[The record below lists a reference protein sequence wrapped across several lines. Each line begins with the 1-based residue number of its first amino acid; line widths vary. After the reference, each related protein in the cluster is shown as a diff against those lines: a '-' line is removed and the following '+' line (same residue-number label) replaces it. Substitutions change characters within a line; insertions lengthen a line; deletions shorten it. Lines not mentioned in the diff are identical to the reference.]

1 MRTLSY
7 IFRLFILVSANVS
20 IIFGADY
27 INFISGPE
35 IVNRGTTV
43 SVEVSYVASTD
54 RDILIIFQMNSS
66 PWTQF
71 GYERISVAAGST
83 TLQIPISI
91 EAATPIANDIY
102 KFSVSLLPGTYGG
115 WHDRLDE
122 KIAGV
127 VSCTEA
133 PADGGLDSGLDG
145 NSDGNSDGGSND
157 SVEDELTPQKFITY
171 PTEYSGALRNPMKG
185 FRPDT
190 YSNNFNQE
198 YATITRN
205 YLKWNEL
212 ENHLNDTIDKIKN
225 VCNQKWAGVE
235 QYGIKVIPRV
245 YLDWDGQS
253 GNEYWPSDMTTGDY
267 SSEQFKQRLVRLIS
281 RLGDCWD
288 NDPRVAWV
296 QMGIIGRWGEHHASY
311 PTAEIQQL
319 MGDAFTQAFQNKK
332 FLVRHANEFTD
343 YDVGVYWD
351 SWAHIQ
357 QIDEPDH
364 GAGIKALN
372 NATDRWKIRPIEGE
386 AAYNW
391 GQSYIQPGNSPDD
404 TLSDPVHREFL
415 IDTIRDLHCSGLG
428 WIADYNVYN
437 PVVKAGAEEV
447 QKAFGY
453 RFVIS
458 SFSCDRR
465 ADPDGSL
472 RMLFSV
478 TNTGSAPFYEDWP
491 LEFSLLNPNT
501 GELVWR
507 TLLNDVDIRQWLP
520 GDDWDKENNIYLDPP
535 SAYTVDT
542 NIILPG
548 VSQLPIGE
556 YLAALAIVEPLGKT
570 PSVRFAVNNYFD
582 NGRHPFGKVGIG
594 LDVSG
599 SHFLDSSTF
608 DDPMAGNRL
617 SYSLQAPDSPVAINP
632 GSDDD
637 DDVDA
642 PEFTSGPTAPSIA
655 ENSGASQ
662 AIYTAI
668 ASDVTS
674 VTYTLKEVNDE
685 NSFTIDGATGVVTLI
700 GDPDF
705 ESQSSYSF
713 TVIATDGLDNSS
725 EQAVTLLITDL
736 EDNLVDTDHDG
747 VVDTLDVHPGYDDTE
762 LNAYLST
769 WLIDNGYFTQ
779 QDFLDA
785 RIGSTAVDVSSGK
798 ATIILQI
805 EQSDDN
811 MQTWSLPVEGAIAV
825 DLPVTGDASFFRIRA
840 Q

>member
-27 INFISGPE
+27 INSISGPE

-91 EAATPIANDIY
+91 DAATPIANDIY

-127 VSCTEA
+127 VSCTQA
-133 PADGGLDSGLDG
+133 P
-145 NSDGNSDGGSND
+145 SDGGSD
-157 SVEDELTPQKFITY
+157 GGSDVSVEDELTPQMFITY

-198 YATITRN
+198 YATITRS

-212 ENHLNDTIDKIKN
+212 ENDVNDSVQKIRD
-225 VCNQKWAGVE
+225 VCDQKWEDVE
-235 QYGIKVIPRV
+235 QYGVKVIPRV
-245 YLDWDGQS
+245 YLDWDEQT

-267 SSEQFKQRLVRLIS
+267 SSEQFKQRLVRLIY
-281 RLGDCWD
+281 RLGECWD
-288 NDPRVAWV
+288 DDPRVAWV
-296 QMGIIGRWGEHHASY
+296 QMGFIGRWGEHHAPY
-311 PTAEIQQL
+311 PTAEIQKL

-343 YDVGVYWD
+343 YDVGIYWD

-357 QIDEPDH
+357 QIDGSAH

-372 NATDRWKIRPIEGE
+372 KATDRWKMQPIEGE
-386 AAYNW
+386 VAYNW

-404 TLSDPVHREFL
+404 TLSDPVHRKYL

-428 WIADYNVYN
+428 WIANYNFYN
-437 PVVKAGAEEV
+437 PVVRAGAEEV

-453 RFVIS
+453 RFVIP

-465 ADPDGSL
+465 ADPGGSL
-472 RMLFSV
+472 RIVFSV
-478 TNTGSAPFYEDWP
+478 INTGSAPFYESWP
-491 LEFSLLNPNT
+491 LEFSLLDPGT
-501 GELVWR
+501 GDLVWR
-507 TLLNDVDIRQWLP
+507 TLLDGVDVRQWLP
-520 GDDWDKENNIYLDPP
+520 GDDWDENNDVYLDPP
-535 SAYTVDT
+535 LAHEVDV
-542 NIILPG
+542 NITLPG
-548 VSQLPIGE
+548 FSQLPAGE
-556 YLAALAIVEPLGKT
+556 YIAALAIVDPIGQT
-570 PSVRFAVNNYFD
+570 PSLRFAVNNYFD
-582 NGRHPFGKVGIG
+582 SGRHPFGKVGIG
-594 LDVSG
+594 LDVTG
-599 SHFLDSSTF
+599 NHFLDPSTF
-608 DDPMAGNRL
+608 DSPMEGGRL
-617 SYSLQAPDSPVAINP
+617 SYSLQTPDSPVTNDP
-632 GSDDD
+632 GLDADND
-637 DDVDA
+637 GVADDVDA
-642 PEFTSGPTAPSIA
+642 
-655 ENSGASQ
+655 
-662 AIYTAI
+662 
-668 ASDVTS
+668 
-674 VTYTLKEVNDE
+674 
-685 NSFTIDGATGVVTLI
+685 
-700 GDPDF
+700 
-705 ESQSSYSF
+705 
-713 TVIATDGLDNSS
+713 
-725 EQAVTLLITDL
+725 
-736 EDNLVDTDHDG
+736 
-747 VVDTLDVHPGYDDTE
+747 HPGYDDIT
-762 LNAYLST
+762 LNAYLNT
-769 WLIDNGYFTQ
+769 WLTTNGYFTQ
-779 QDFLDA
+779 QDLVDV
-785 RIGSTAVDVSSGK
+785 RVGSTAVDISSGT
-798 ATIILQI
+798 ATITLQI

-811 MQTWSLPVEGAIAV
+811 MQTWSLPVEGAITV
-825 DLPVTGDASFFRIRA
+825 DLPATEDASFFRVRA